1 MNVSYIERFYKMIKV
16 IAFDL
21 VGVLVKEKDIQLST
35 DEDKIERLFGPN
47 ISDEEF
53 LQEASKKVIN
63 KDILDLTNNIIY
75 KLYEVK
81 EKDLIEKIKDQY
93 NDIKLVIATNHI
105 SLIRKYIESNFLVS
119 DIIISSEINMIKPN
133 KDFYYYLINKYDIKN
148 NELLFIDDNE
158 RNIISAKELG
168 INTIKVDKN
177 TNIYNEIIERLNNE
191 NN

>member
-1 MNVSYIERFYKMIKV
+1 MIKV

-63 KDILDLTNNIIY
+63 KDILDLANNIIY

-148 NELLFIDDNE
+148 NELLFIDDNDN
-158 RNIISAKELG
+158 NIIFAKKLG